1 MASSKYKVHGTDH
14 FSLTSTQFWSFEKLE
29 SSFVFVTATAW
40 HPLMHQLARI
50 YWRMYGKFM
59 LMAAIYSE
67 CNMSHLIWSEWS
79 LIIQGVS
86 AAALQT
92 LMSAWMEYSVFS
104 GATPDMRNGP
114 KLQSYL
120 STTITLLR
128 NIWKLRQLKMKS
140 LNCSAK
146 LIAWHINTICIK
158 KQRNAFIIFIQYYT
172 DDILKMFRR
181 SISAM
186 MADILCIERMCYLA
200 VPNCR
205 AIFLSS
211 PTIHKK
217 LVTPRERRLS
227 SQPWHTPGKKWFSPP
242 VKLFICF
249 LGFQFVSSSCLIQS
263 CYHCRAEG
271 CSDM

>member
-29 SSFVFVTATAW
+29 SSFVFVTAW

-50 YWRMYGKFM
+50 YWRMCGKFM

-92 LMSAWMEYSVFS
+92 LMLAWMEYSVFS

-158 KQRNAFIIFIQYYT
+158 KAKKCIYNLHSILLMIFSRCL
-172 DDILKMFRR
+172 DE
-181 SISAM
+181 A
-186 MADILCIERMCYLA
+186 LA
-200 VPNCR
+200 
-205 AIFLSS
+205 
-211 PTIHKK
+211 
-217 LVTPRERRLS
+217 
-227 SQPWHTPGKKWFSPP
+227 PWWQT
-242 VKLFICF
+242 
-249 LGFQFVSSSCLIQS
+249 SCV
-263 CYHCRAEG
+263 
-271 CSDM
+271 

>member
-1 MASSKYKVHGTDH
+1 MLMA
-14 FSLTSTQFWSFEKLE
+14 W
-29 SSFVFVTATAW
+29 
-40 HPLMHQLARI
+40 
-50 YWRMYGKFM
+50 

-92 LMSAWMEYSVFS
+92 LMLAWMEYSVFS